1 MIKLIYYQFMQNK
14 MQWVGIS
21 PLIFISSLIIGLSIN
36 GSINMDLN
44 SKLFS
49 GLPDPKPI
57 FSFPIVFGGITLFF
71 VLSTLISLLVEMF
84 RTDYI
89 LLETLGA
96 NRFHISFLVGS
107 QISIISLTISF
118 ISYIFSIPFTQG
130 YYYFLQYFFGENLL
144 PDVHFSLSFIG
155 LVVTVFLTSLIVFLS
170 GFHYTMKEMKPK
182 STSKIKIL
190 KKIILMIL
198 IGVPWSLILI
208 KIFENPSISIRTQ
221 MLFYLT
227 IFNIAIIY
235 QISPYIQS
243 LFLRLI
249 SSLFIR
255 YKYMYIISKW
265 NLLFNRRYVKSVS
278 AAIISIITLIT
289 SFQLISQ
296 NILYKTQEDA
306 NLELIVA
313 LIVYMGAPILIVFA
327 NIISIALLSMNK
339 EKTDIQNIEIL
350 GASRSQLVL
359 IKLGEATLLTIIIST
374 ISLIINLLFC
384 FLLVIFINDISLK
397 SLNYAGLYQPNFV
410 VSIIIFCLLFLSKSC
425 YLILKTKFQVYS

>member
-1 MIKLIYYQFMQNK
+1 
-14 MQWVGIS
+14 
-21 PLIFISSLIIGLSIN
+21 
-36 GSINMDLN
+36 
-44 SKLFS
+44 
-49 GLPDPKPI
+49 
-57 FSFPIVFGGITLFF
+57 
-71 VLSTLISLLVEMF
+71 
-84 RTDYI
+84 
-89 LLETLGA
+89 
-96 NRFHISFLVGS
+96 
-107 QISIISLTISF
+107 
-118 ISYIFSIPFTQG
+118 
-130 YYYFLQYFFGENLL
+130 
-144 PDVHFSLSFIG
+144 
-155 LVVTVFLTSLIVFLS
+155 
-170 GFHYTMKEMKPK
+170 
-182 STSKIKIL
+182 
-190 KKIILMIL
+190 
-198 IGVPWSLILI
+198 
-208 KIFENPSISIRTQ
+208 
-221 MLFYLT
+221 
-227 IFNIAIIY
+227 
-235 QISPYIQS
+235 
-243 LFLRLI
+243 
-249 SSLFIR
+249 
-255 YKYMYIISKW
+255 MYIISKW

>member
-14 MQWVGIS
+14 MQWVGIL

-44 SKLFS
+44 AKLFS

-170 GFHYTMKEMKPK
+170 GFYYTMKEMGPK
-182 STSKIKIL
+182 STSEIKIF

-198 IGVPWSLILI
+198 IGVSWSLILI

-255 YKYMYIISKW
+255 DKYMYIISKW

-306 NLELIVA
+306 NLELIVS

-384 FLLVIFINDISLK
+384 FLLVIFINDMSLK
-397 SLNYAGLYQPNFV
+397 SLNYTGLY
-410 VSIIIFCLLFLSKSC
+410 
-425 YLILKTKFQVYS
+425 